1 MSYLI
6 RVSLPDVPGSLGEL
20 AAAFGMVDANI
31 QSVDIVDSVAAGKT
45 GDSASGHVTDD
56 IVVELP
62 TGTMVDTQITAA
74 ASVVGAEVDSI
85 RPFTGRVDRRG
96 QIQMLQRIVA
106 ASGDEQR
113 AMEELVGAIPRSM
126 TSSWAVVLRATD
138 HGLDRVAASQ
148 AAPEDDGSH
157 PTMQDVDAARIL
169 LPDADTWVPESW
181 WLLDTAL
188 SITRLPGTE
197 LVLVVGR
204 VGGPDFLASEV
215 SQIGDLGSIIGAI
228 LS

>member
-1 MSYLI
+1 MRKTS
-6 RVSLPDVPGSLGEL
+6 SLLASVLLLALPLSACGS
-20 AAAFGMVDANI
+20 
-31 QSVDIVDSVAAGKT
+31 
-45 GDSASGHVTDD
+45 GDSDSNASQD
-56 IVVELP
+56 
-62 TGTMVDTQITAA
+62 
-74 ASVVGAEVDSI
+74 ASS
-85 RPFTGRVDRRG
+85 T
-96 QIQMLQRIVA
+96 
-106 ASGDEQR
+106 
-113 AMEELVGAIPRSM
+113 
-126 TSSWAVVLRATD
+126 TSSRSDEEVI
-138 HGLDRVAASQ
+138 AASQ

-204 VGGPDFLASEV
+204 VGGPGFLASEV